1 MMTEVLK
8 TAGAGTVHILLD
20 KPVSNSGRLKTL
32 IAEIGEEADFDY
44 DIQITDDVDRILY
57 QKENVITS
65 DSIIL
70 DHCRRWINLTAEC
83 VSGQGCAVLKV
94 WDL

>member
-1 MMTEVLK
+1 M
-8 TAGAGTVHILLD
+8 
-20 KPVSNSGRLKTL
+20 SNSGRLKTL
-32 IAEIGEEADFDY
+32 IAETGEEKHCDY

-70 DHCRRWINLTAEC
+70 DHCKSWVNLTAAC
-83 VSGQGCAVLKV
+83 VSDKGATVLQV
-94 WDL
+94 W